1 MDSRVLYRKAARTL
15 KQELDAKFPNG
26 NTVVFMDCKDYKL
39 RLPTITVDKDS
50 IKILGS
56 EYQIFNMKRS
66 DAGPYWDYFYRILGI
81 DVLTEKPC

>member
-1 MDSRVLYRKAARTL
+1 MVSRVLYRKSARTL

-26 NTVVFMDCKDYKL
+26 NTVVFVDCKDYKL
-39 RLPTITVDKDS
+39 RLPTITVGIDS

-66 DAGPYWDYFYRILGI
+66 DTGPYWDHFYRILGI
-81 DVLTEKPC
+81 DILSEDPC

>member
-1 MDSRVLYRKAARTL
+1 MDNKIYYRKSARAL

-39 RLPTITVDKDS
+39 RLPTITVGSDS
-50 IKILGS
+50 IKVLGS

-66 DAGPYWDYFYRILGI
+66 DTGPYWDHFYRILGI
-81 DVLTEKPC
+81 EVLTEGV